1 MTPLLRTLL
10 ILSAFAAL
18 PLAAT
23 AAALA
28 LDTTPGADNT
38 AALQAALNRA
48 GDASDK
54 KSDGLLTI
62 PPGDWHTG
70 TLRIPGNITLVFDPK
85 ARLVPIPE
93 KITDDKTLLIVTGD
107 RVRIEGLRHDFARN
121 GATEKTTP
129 VQKLIYADG
138 ASDLIVTGAHV
149 ENSDP
154 RQLLPLAERAR
165 KGRFLNPD
173 GSKKYTHLGSY
184 NNQRLLVAENSRNI
198 VLENSTGQRLH
209 AMLAAINC
217 ANVTARGN
225 RMITGNNLSS
235 FSTGTENF
243 RHHDNWSRDVKY
255 QVSWF
260 GGSPDPSRKAPEV
273 PLGSA
278 TKTFRDIKPGDANWN
293 KHTSG
298 SFDVLIQN
306 NYAEYGN
313 TLAWGNKGRQVV
325 IDGNIARFISDYA
338 YGTEGGENIVF
349 SNNISINSTA
359 GGIVSMYWGEKLLIT
374 GNQIIVRHEPWS
386 SEWSWWDTP
395 AKYLGP
401 FIRLHHGPANK
412 EDRYGAGSVHIDGN
426 LFVSELTERSTAI
439 TIQRGRDVTISGN
452 KFINGRIDKVDQ
464 GRLTIM
470 HNEFVSRLPCEDL
483 IVNVKGRADT
493 VLIKD
498 NILRRET
505 PIEADADDAVAAETR
520 KAAEA
525 QAIPYL
531 LFTDED
537 DKAKATGTE
546 TATVVK
552 GHSPAI
558 VFAPGNTLF
567 GLVQGNFIYGW
578 KDALSVQPAKN
589 NRAPLTLVVTGNTTD
604 GTLPPPPAAV
614 SGVKIEN
621 NTRLSSGLMPR

>member
-1 MTPLLRTLL
+1 MTPLHRTLL
-10 ILSAFAAL
+10 ILTAITAL
-18 PLAAT
+18 HHTTTTAAT
-23 AAALA
+23 LA
-28 LDTTPGADNT
+28 LNTTPGADNT
-38 AALQAALNRA
+38 AAFQAALNRA

-54 KSDGLLTI
+54 KTDARLHV
-62 PPGDWHTG
+62 PPGEWRTG
-70 TLRIPGNITLVFDPK
+70 TLRIPANITLTFDPK
-85 ARLVPIPE
+85 ARLIPIPE
-93 KITDDKTLLIVTGD
+93 KITDDKTLIVVTGD
-107 RVRIEGLRHDFARN
+107 RVRIEGLHHDFAWN
-121 GATEKTTP
+121 GATERTTP
-129 VQKLIYADG
+129 VQKLIHADG
-138 ASDLIVTGAHV
+138 VNDLIVTGAHV

-154 RQLLPLAERAR
+154 RKLLPLAERAR
-165 KGRFLNPD
+165 KGRFFNPD

-184 NNQRLLVAENSRNI
+184 NNQRLLVATNSRNV
-198 VLENSTGQRLH
+198 VLENSTGSRLH

-235 FSTGTENF
+235 FSMGTENF

-278 TKTFRDIKPGDANWN
+278 TKAYRDIKPDAPGWN

-338 YGTEGGENIVF
+338 YGTEGGENLIF

-374 GNQIIVRHEPWS
+374 GNQIIVRHEPWDA
-386 SEWSWWDTP
+386 EFSWWDSP

-439 TIQRGRDVTISGN
+439 TIQRGRDITISGN

-464 GRLTIM
+464 GRLTVM
-470 HNEFVSRLPCEDL
+470 GNEFVSRLPFEDL
-483 IVNVKGRADT
+483 ILNVKGRADT
-493 VLIKD
+493 VLVKD
-498 NILRRET
+498 NILRREA
-505 PIEADADDAVAAETR
+505 PIETDAADTTAAEAR
-520 KAAEA
+520 KTAEA

-546 TATVVK
+546 TATIVK
-552 GHSPAI
+552 GDSPAI
-558 VFAPGNTLF
+558 VLNPNNTLF
-567 GLVQGNFIYGW
+567 AFVQGNFIYGW
-578 KDALSVQPAKN
+578 KDALSVQSAKT
-589 NRAPLTLVVTGNTTD
+589 NRAPLSLIVTGNTTD
-604 GTLPPPPAAV
+604 GNLPSGSAT
-614 SGVKIEN
+614 GVKIEN
-621 NTRLSSGLMPR
+621 NTKLPPGLMPR